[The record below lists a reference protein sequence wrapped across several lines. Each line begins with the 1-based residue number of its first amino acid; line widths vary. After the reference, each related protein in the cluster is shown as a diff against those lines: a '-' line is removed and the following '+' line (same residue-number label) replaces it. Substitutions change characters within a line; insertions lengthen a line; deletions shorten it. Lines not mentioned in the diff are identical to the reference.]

1 MDKDSDPPEKSPAGR
16 HDGSN
21 PGATITSLLI
31 SGMLFWGGMGWLVD
45 KWLGTGTVFLPI
57 GLILGLVAALY
68 LVYVR
73 FGRD

>member
-1 MDKDSDPPEKSPAGR
+1 MDKNSDPPEKSPAGR
-16 HDGSN
+16 PSSSN

-31 SGMLFWGGMGWLVD
+31 SGMLFWGGVGWLIDLGVGTD
-45 KWLGTGTVFLPI
+45 KVFLPI

>member
-1 MDKDSDPPEKSPAGR
+1 MDDDSRRSRGPDPSS
-16 HDGSN
+16 SN
-21 PGATITSLLI
+21 PGWTIISLLV
-31 SGMLFWGGMGWLVD
+31 SGMLVWGGVGWLVD
-45 KWLGTGTVFLPI
+45 HWLGTTTIFLPI